1 MKLKQLSVIEPSRSF
16 VSIKKR
22 VDVISGRRGFDSVGV
37 GIWFW
42 FGMINA
48 DFGRELFKL
57 VHSAFSG
64 CVREIE

>member
-22 VDVISGRRGFDSVGV
+22 VDVISGRRGFDPVSRSYL
-37 GIWFW
+37 WFD
-42 FGMINA
+42 MINT
-48 DFGRELFKL
+48 DFGRELFMS